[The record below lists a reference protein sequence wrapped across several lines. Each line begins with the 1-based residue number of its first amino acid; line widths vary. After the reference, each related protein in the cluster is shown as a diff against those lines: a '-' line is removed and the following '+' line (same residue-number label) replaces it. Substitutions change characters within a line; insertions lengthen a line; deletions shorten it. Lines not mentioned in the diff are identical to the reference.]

1 MSRSSILLHES
12 GSLPADED
20 PEQLAFELDAYGSMG
35 NTEFVLHDDQSYL
48 EQARAAIKRRLV
60 RR

>member
-1 MSRSSILLHES
+1 LSARQAA

-20 PEQLAFELDAYGSMG
+20 PEQLAFELDAYGLMG
-35 NTEFVLHDDQSYL
+35 NTEFVLHDDPKYL
-48 EQARAAIKRRLV
+48 EQAREAIKRRLV